1 MTARARLGHGVVTGL
16 MVAVLAYGLWAFWLF
31 ALKIGQPFPGLL
43 VGYERYTA
51 QYVVAPLTPDRWPG
65 LESRRGVHKWDIILA
80 IDGRPPKDFWQIYQ
94 DAAKS
99 GAGSV
104 TMRLERDGRQWEA
117 ELPLIRFGWQELG
130 EVKLPYFIPGL
141 ALWLLGFAIYQAK
154 PQASANR
161 VFGLTA
167 VGFSLLALGVFTTE
181 IFNRAVEPIVSLLP
195 YGVVYPLLGAFAG
208 HLVTIFPVE
217 DRGSRLFRYRY
228 LWYVAAAPIV
238 IAMSYPYVY
247 EMTHG
252 GYAGPVERKIGNWA
266 FQAIA
271 VCIVVAVLFGL
282 IYYVYMYR
290 TQKSTRVRQQIKILA
305 YGVGFGILAPLIP
318 LLIRGMPTTWDPT
331 LSYYMALFFALAVA
345 YAIMRYEL
353 FALPQTWAVSLTVG
367 ALTLLLAYALIMF
380 LNLVVGWRINPLY
393 VLAGAVLISL
403 FWRFDTPL
411 RRPLARFLFPETYL
425 YSVLNDLYRSAGA
438 ATAGRL
444 DQLPAAIV
452 HTLQH
457 KLHRTYVALWA
468 IKADGIQPVAQ
479 AGVLPAGLDP
489 AQGAGLEAGAER
501 LPIVWQE
508 RTIGCLLLGEKEMGE
523 VPHAQE
529 KDLLQIVA
537 QQTALALAM
546 LEQVEDLRQVP
557 RRITQA
563 QEAERKRIGADLH
576 DAVQSRLTGLKFT
589 LASLER
595 QVAPGSRA
603 AELVSTGRAALQ
615 ETAEEL
621 TAIRSNLTPEIV
633 ASRGLVT
640 ALGGLA
646 QQVQA
651 RRDVTVV
658 LDAGEGLEGCLDHAA
673 QTELYRVFQQAVD
686 NAVSHADPSRIAMRL
701 RREGDR
707 LLFEIADDGRGL
719 PPISLAELVAGG
731 HYGLQSMADRISLL
745 GGTLAFE
752 PGTAGGTLV
761 RGMIPLPRQ

>member
-1 MTARARLGHGVVTGL
+1 MHGLVTGL
-16 MVAVLAYGLWAFWLF
+16 MVAVLVYGLWAFWLF
-31 ALKIGQPFPGLL
+31 ALKIGQPFPGIL
-43 VGYERYTA
+43 VGYERYMA
-51 QYVVAPLTPDRWPG
+51 QYVVGNITPDRWPG
-65 LESRRGVHKWDIILA
+65 LESQRGVHKGDVILA

-94 DAAKS
+94 DAAES

-104 TMRLERDGRQWEA
+104 TMGLERDGRQWEA
-117 ELPLIRFGWQELG
+117 DLPLIRFGWQEFG
-130 EVKLPYFIPGL
+130 EAKLPYFIPGL
-141 ALWLLGFAIYQAK
+141 ALWLLGFAVYQAK

-161 VFGLTA
+161 VFGLTT

-181 IFNRAVEPIVSLLP
+181 VFSLAVVPIASLLP
-195 YGVVYPLLGAFAG
+195 YGVVYPLLGALAG

-217 DRGSRLFRYRY
+217 DRRSRLFRYRY
-228 LWYVAAAPIV
+228 LWYVAATPIV
-238 IAMSYPYVY
+238 MAMSYSYVY

-252 GYAGPVERKIGNWA
+252 GYAGAAERKIGSWA

-271 VCIVVAVLFGL
+271 VYMVVALLFSL
-282 IYYVYMYR
+282 IRYVYLYR
-290 TQKSTRVRQQIKILA
+290 TQQSTRVRQQIKILA
-305 YGVGFGILAPLIP
+305 YGVGLGILAPLIP

-353 FALPQTWAVSLTVG
+353 FALPQTWAVSLAVG

-380 LNLVVGWRINPLY
+380 LNLIVGWRINPLY
-393 VLAGAVLISL
+393 VLAGAVLTSL

-444 DQLPAAIV
+444 DQLPVAIV
-452 HTLQH
+452 RTLQQ

-468 IKADGIQPVAQ
+468 VQADGVQSVAQ

-489 AQGAGLEAGAER
+489 AQGAGLEALEDRPAAER

-529 KDLLQIVA
+529 KEMLQIVA
-537 QQTALALAM
+537 QQTALTLAM
-546 LEQVEDLRQVP
+546 LEQVEDLRRVP

-595 QVAPGSRA
+595 QVTPGSRA
-603 AELVSTGRAALQ
+603 AELVGAGRAALQ

-633 ASRGLVT
+633 AARGLVT

-651 RRDVTVV
+651 RRGVAVV
-658 LDAGEGLEGCLDHAA
+658 LEAGEGLEGCLDRAA

-686 NAVSHADPSRIAMRL
+686 NAVGHADPSRIEMRL

-707 LLFEIADDGRGL
+707 LLFEIADDGCGL
-719 PPISLAELVAGG
+719 PPFSLADLVAGG
-731 HYGLQSMADRISLL
+731 HYGLQSMADRVSLL

-752 PGTAGGTLV
+752 PRATGGTAV
-761 RGMIPLPRQ
+761 RGTIPLPRQ